1 MLRRL
6 RSLWRALV
14 NRTAFEDAM
23 DAEIRF
29 HLESRAADLVR
40 RGLSPADAARR
51 ARIEFGNPDAWQDAC
66 RDAKG
71 LRVIDDLR
79 QDLRFAWRTARRHT
93 LLASLVVVTL
103 AFGIGISSGVFTMLS
118 AATLRPPLPDRSG
131 SFVRVHAAPP
141 DTNRARPFARATLE
155 HYVGLRDRLTAIRML
170 AASRN
175 FAASIAGSGAER
187 ALLVS
192 CNFFEVYGVPRAAIG
207 RLLVEGDCERR
218 EPAVVLAHDTW
229 RRRFDADPAIVGRII
244 AVAGVPLTVV
254 GVAGPEFSPD
264 SGSVWLPYTL
274 RATFYP
280 RPPRDSSGEDR
291 WLELSGRLAPGATIG
306 QAQAEVEVATA
317 ALDRARPG
325 QRTAVLVTDGALIH
339 DLNVRGNVI
348 GLVTLTMGALTALV
362 LIVCGNVATLLLSQ
376 AAGRHQEMAIRLA
389 MGAGRGRLIRMLLT
403 ETLALAA
410 IAGIGA
416 YFVAR
421 AVPPVLLASLT
432 QRPPAFSM
440 DPDWRVFTYLTAS
453 VVLAGVAAGLAP
465 ALEALRED
473 LLTSLKGQRSLPGS
487 RNRPRTQAVLVGGQV
502 ALGFVLLNGAAL
514 FVATHYQIVTRDP
527 GYESHHVLMPR
538 VSYTRSPGAP
548 QPPEPAALRDAIAP
562 LPGARTIAFVAT
574 APGFGGEHIDVAR
587 PGGEAVTANT
597 NHVSPEFFAAIDLPV
612 LRGRPL
618 DQRDA
623 PCGAGGCD
631 AVISDALSRRLF
643 PAGDDVGSIL
653 QTASGS
659 SLRVVGVAAGTSGQ
673 SPGRPDPPALYLPW
687 SNDGRPYQALV
698 RFDGDATAFAA
709 RTAAALRERF
719 PGSVVD
725 AHTLRWPLEQWLD
738 EVGNAEQLVVALG
751 MAAATLAVL
760 GVFGVVS
767 FAVTRREKE
776 FAIRLALG
784 ATRAQVYATVV
795 DAVSRPATAGLAAGL
810 AAAPLAA
817 AGFSQVVAA
826 LQFSVSPFDPRLSA
840 AAALPL
846 AVAIAVAL
854 LIPAR
859 RVTSLEPLRVLKQ
872 E

>member
-14 NRTAFEDAM
+14 GRTAFEDDM
-23 DAEIRF
+23 DAEMRF
-29 HLESRAADLVR
+29 HLERRAADLAR

-79 QDLRFAWRTARRHT
+79 QDLRFAWRTARRHP
-93 LLASLVVVTL
+93 LLAALVAVTL

-141 DTNRARPFARATLE
+141 DTNRARPFARTTLE
-155 HYVGLRDRLTAIRML
+155 HYVGLRDRLTTIRTL

-175 FAASIAGSGAER
+175 FAASIAGTGAER

-192 CNFFEVYGVPRAAIG
+192 CNFFEVYGVTRAALG
-207 RLLVEGDCERR
+207 RLLGERDCEQR
-218 EPAVVLAHDTW
+218 EPALVLAHDTW
-229 RRRFDADPAIVGRII
+229 RRRFDGDPAIIGRTI

-254 GVAGPEFSPD
+254 GVAEPGFSPD
-264 SGSVWLPYTL
+264 SGSVWLPFTL
-274 RATFYP
+274 RATFSQGP
-280 RPPRDSSGEDR
+280 SRNRGVEDR
-291 WLELSGRLAPGATIG
+291 WLELSGRLTPGATIN
-306 QAQAEVEVATA
+306 QAQAEVEVAMA

-325 QRTAVLVTDGALIH
+325 QRTAVLVTDGALVH
-339 DLNVRGNVI
+339 DPNVRGNVI
-348 GLVTLTMGALTALV
+348 GVVALTMGALTALV

-410 IAGIGA
+410 SAGIGA

-432 QRPPAFSM
+432 QRPPAFPM
-440 DPDWRVFTYLTAS
+440 DPDWRVFTYLTAL

-487 RNRPRTQAVLVGGQV
+487 RNRSRTQAVLVAGQV

-514 FVATHYQIVTRDP
+514 FVATHYQVVTSDP
-527 GYESHHVLMPR
+527 GYESHQVLMPR
-538 VSYTRSPGAP
+538 VTYPRLPGAP
-548 QPPEPAALRDAIAP
+548 QPPKPADLRDAIAP
-562 LPGARTIAFVAT
+562 LPGFQAVAFAAT
-574 APGFGGEHIDVAR
+574 APGFGGGHTDVAR
-587 PGGEAVTANT
+587 PGGAAVTADT
-597 NHVSPEFFAAIDLPV
+597 NHVSPGFFAAIDLPV

-618 DQRDA
+618 DERDA
-623 PCGAGGCD
+623 PSGAGECA

-643 PAGDDVGSIL
+643 PAGGDVGSIL
-653 QTASGS
+653 QTASGI
-659 SLRVVGVAAGTSGQ
+659 SLRVVGVAAETSAQ
-673 SPGRPDPPALYLPW
+673 SPDRPDPPALYLPW
-687 SNDGRPYQALV
+687 TNDGRPYQALV
-698 RFDGDATAFAA
+698 RFDGDAMSFAA
-709 RTAAALRERF
+709 RTAATLRDRF

-725 AHTLRWPLEQWLD
+725 THTLRWPLEQWLD
-738 EVGNAEQLVVALG
+738 EIGNAEQLVVALG
-751 MAAATLAVL
+751 IAAAALAVL

-784 ATRAQVYATVV
+784 ATRAQVYATVIA
-795 DAVSRPATAGLAAGL
+795 AVSRPATIGLAVGL

-817 AGFSQVVAA
+817 SGFSHVLAS
-826 LQFSVSPFDPRLSA
+826 LHFSVSPFDPRLSA

-846 AVAIAVAL
+846 VVAIAVAL

-859 RVTSLEPLRVLKQ
+859 RATSLEPLRVLKQ